1 MAIGV
6 VSSRQ
11 LGDARMLFEIVELFR
26 CHGRLDF
33 ATGIAKLDQVFLTL
47 MSLGNLYK
55 QKLCLWQ
62 L

>member
-33 ATGIAKLDQVFLTL
+33 ATGIARSSFFDTDVTR
-47 MSLGNLYK
+47 
-55 QKLCLWQ
+55 
-62 L
+62 

>member
-33 ATGIAKLDQVFLTL
+33 ATGIAKLDQVFFDTDVTR
-47 MSLGNLYK
+47 
-55 QKLCLWQ
+55 
-62 L
+62 